1 MQALKGI
8 TVSFFVVL
16 ATLLVPLP
24 SVAKKAELRGIGEY
38 TIPAWFKTS
47 FLNLP
52 EDAAEAASQ
61 NKRLL
66 VYFGQ
71 EGCPY
76 CAALFNNNFSQKA
89 IVDYTRQHFDA
100 IDLNMWGD
108 RPVTDFN
115 GDTSTEKEFAVRHK
129 VWFTPTILFFDDKGN
144 QVLRL
149 NGYLPPRQF
158 LAALQYA
165 AQPGKPSEPFAAYL
179 ARVAPPAKGKAEL
192 TREPF
197 FEKPPYDLR
206 PTAQTKPVA
215 VFFEQKDCPGCD
227 ELHQRVF
234 KQPATRAQIKRLRA
248 VQLDRWSDTPV
259 ITPDGERLSAREWAD
274 RLKVAYV
281 PSAVFFDQGKE
292 VIRIEA
298 MLKSFHVQSV
308 MDYVASGAYRTEPD
322 LQRFIRARADHLREQ
337 GVTVDLWK

>member
-1 MQALKGI
+1 MKAPKGI
-8 TVSFFVVL
+8 TVSLLVVL

-52 EDAAEAASQ
+52 EDAAEAAAQ
-61 NKRLL
+61 KKRLL

-76 CAALFNNNFSQKA
+76 CAALFNNNFSQKS

-115 GDTSTEKEFAVRHK
+115 GDMLTEKEFAVRHK

-158 LAALQYA
+158 LAALKYA
-165 AQPGKPSEPFAAYL
+165 AQPGKPSEPFAAYM

-192 TREPF
+192 KREPF

-206 PTAQTKPVA
+206 PAAQKKPVA

-234 KQPATRAQIKRLRA
+234 KQPATREQLKRLRA
-248 VQLDRWSDTPV
+248 IQLDRWSDTPV
-259 ITPDGERLSAREWAD
+259 ITPEGERLSARAWAD

-281 PSAVFFDQGKE
+281 PSAVFFDQGQE

-298 MLKSFHVQSV
+298 MLKGFHVQSV

-322 LQRFIRARADHLREQ
+322 LQRYIRARADHLREQ